1 MSSSQQKFVI
11 SKDRYLFFD
20 IFYKEHS
27 VYMIMPMYNEKVS
40 SNEIIVQTNNSELTL
55 TSEYVKNLY
64 EPIVI
69 FVYSYTCTTDTI
81 NLTVQYKDLINS
93 YLLDNIVVSD
103 IKIPLSLTTLFKN
116 DYKVFPMFYNY
127 YKNQGVSHFYM
138 YYNGIVTDEI
148 TKIFNF
154 DDVTLI
160 EWDFNYWN
168 DETCKYTHHA
178 QLGQIHHALYKYGK
192 NVSDYMIF
200 CDLDEY
206 LHIPN
211 ITLYQCLL
219 DNPDVDIFG
228 FQNRWSITY
237 DGKIPDMFPNTFLS
251 SEKIKYKD
259 RSKNIYKVNTIDT
272 LGIHHPSKKTNN
284 IKIGFD
290 MFHFYNW
297 GDKVRKIDC
306 NIPIELK

>member
-1 MSSSQQKFVI
+1 
-11 SKDRYLFFD
+11 
-20 IFYKEHS
+20 
-27 VYMIMPMYNEKVS
+27 MPIYNEKVPS
-40 SNEIIVQTNNSELTL
+40 TEIIVQTNNTELKL
-55 TSEYVKNLY
+55 ISEYVRDTY

-69 FVYSYTCTTDTI
+69 FVYSCRCMADDIT
-81 NLTVQYKDLINS
+81 LTVKYKDITNS
-93 YLLDNIVVSD
+93 YLLEHIDVSD

-116 DYKVFPMFYNY
+116 DYKLFPMFYNY

-138 YYNGIVTDEI
+138 YYNGIITDEI
-148 TKIFNF
+148 TDIFNF

-192 NVSDYMIF
+192 NVSDYVIF

-206 LHIPN
+206 LHIPD
-211 ITLYQCLL
+211 ITLYNYILN
-219 DNPDVDIFG
+219 NPDIDVFG
-228 FQNRWSITY
+228 FQNRWSITL
-237 DGKIPDMFPNTFLS
+237 DGKIPDMFPNTFLT
-251 SEKIKYKD
+251 SEKIEYRC
-259 RSKNIYKVNTIDT
+259 RSKNIYKANTIHT
-272 LGIHHPSKKTNN
+272 LGIHHSSKKTNN

-306 NIPIELK
+306 TIPIELK